1 MKKFP
6 LKMDVIIGQQDFP
19 AHVGSGHSLSISERR
34 QLGKIAQR
42 FLLGRQQKIRQ
53 LKIDFSW

>member
-1 MKKFP
+1 
-6 LKMDVIIGQQDFP
+6 MDVIIGQDFP
-19 AHVGSGHSLSISERR
+19 AHVGGGHSLSISERR

-42 FLLGRQQKIRQ
+42 FLLGRQKGIRQ

>member
-1 MKKFP
+1 
-6 LKMDVIIGQQDFP
+6 MDVIIGQQDFP

-42 FLLGRQQKIRQ
+42 FLLGRQKGIRQ